1 MPIDSA
7 GGSGFVYFPEEDPSK
22 QPVEV
27 WVRSGGLGTLLGK
40 IPGVN
45 IPFKCVISPEVIP
58 CPTAHNRPLPWLQNS
73 VGTQFRLLK
82 LAIRPCLNL
91 ALLKKDLYY
100 YVLPGFMPYDARVC
114 LILCCLDLLCLVQ
127 LTIDA
132 IWPVYISRVALE
144 IV

>member
-1 MPIDSA
+1 M
-7 GGSGFVYFPEEDPSK
+7 
-22 QPVEV
+22 EV

-73 VGTQFRLLK
+73 VGMQFRLLK

-100 YVLPGFMPYDARVC
+100 YVLPGFTPYDARACIKLCFVLC
-114 LILCCLDLLCLVQ
+114 ALCCLDSSNVLCSTLP
-127 LTIDA
+127 IDS
-132 IWPVYISRVALE
+132 IWSDYILY
-144 IV
+144 II